1 MDLTGENRATL
12 LATGTEIGGY
22 RVESVLGRGGMGVVY
37 EAMQLSLS
45 RTVALKLLAGDLA
58 EDGGFRDR
66 FRREARLQAAIEH
79 DHIVSVYEAGE
90 FDGGLFIAMRLVRGT
105 DLKRLVRSG
114 ELTPERAIPILLS
127 VADALDT
134 AHESGLIHRDVK
146 PQNIL
151 VGRRDHAYLA
161 DFGLTKGAS
170 DTGYTR
176 TGQLMGTLDYVSPE
190 QIGGGDAGR
199 ASDIYA
205 LAAVAFEC
213 LCGRAPFARP
223 TEAAVLYAHMA
234 EPPPAA
240 SAERPELPGAVDA
253 VLARGLAKAPAERQ
267 ATAVELVGELRDALA
282 GAAVPAPAPVP
293 LPPPPEADATEVRD
307 APGSPTIADR
317 RRPGAAPPEPAARR
331 GRLRRRAGRPA
342 PPAEEAAEPVA
353 LPPAPETTER
363 IVRPPAPEPAVE
375 ATEPIERT
383 PPPEPAVEATEPIER
398 TPAPA
403 PEPAAE
409 PTEPMAP
416 EPDPAPPARERAPAR
431 PRRGRTVAAAVA
443 VAGGAL
449 VLAGG
454 YALGGTGGEDPAAP
468 AAPPAERAV
477 AAEDLGVDV
486 PGAWRELDAAPPV
499 PGLSLVRSAAA
510 APPSGPGAVSFGMID
525 GGGASLLPSS
535 FTDALGGVPKPDAT
549 VRLGDLEAY
558 RYDALTAEGS
568 DAPVRLYASPT
579 TSGVAAVA
587 CTDGLP
593 AERCDE
599 IAATLHAGSSLIP
612 LPLGPRADYGKPAGA
627 ALDRLARRRSAAQ
640 RALGRADTRRAQAR
654 AAGRV
659 AAAYGGAAK
668 ALGAIEPGPLERDA
682 HLTLVRAMRNAAG
695 AYRDAGAAARAGERR
710 RYDALRGTARDA
722 DAAAR
727 RAVAALD
734 RLGYRV
740 A

>member
-398 TPAPA
+398 TPAPR
-403 PEPAAE
+403 
-409 PTEPMAP
+409 
-416 EPDPAPPARERAPAR
+416 ARARRRADGADGTGAGPRAAR
-431 PRRGRTVAAAVA
+431 PRARPGATAP
-443 VAGGAL
+443 AGARSPPRWPW
-449 VLAGG
+449 
-454 YALGGTGGEDPAAP
+454 PAA
-468 AAPPAERAV
+468 RSCS
-477 AAEDLGVDV
+477 
-486 PGAWRELDAAPPV
+486 PGAT
-499 PGLSLVRSAAA
+499 RSAARA
-510 APPSGPGAVSFGMID
+510 ARIPPLPPRRPPTGPSRRRTWASTSRAPGA
-525 GGGASLLPSS
+525 SS
-535 FTDALGGVPKPDAT
+535 T
-549 VRLGDLEAY
+549 
-558 RYDALTAEGS
+558 
-568 DAPVRLYASPT
+568 
-579 TSGVAAVA
+579 
-587 CTDGLP
+587 
-593 AERCDE
+593 
-599 IAATLHAGSSLIP
+599 
-612 LPLGPRADYGKPAGA
+612 
-627 ALDRLARRRSAAQ
+627 RRRRCPACRSSA
-640 RALGRADTRRAQAR
+640 RPRPRRRA
-654 AAGRV
+654 
-659 AAAYGGAAK
+659 
-668 ALGAIEPGPLERDA
+668 GPA
-682 HLTLVRAMRNAAG
+682 PSASA
-695 AYRDAGAAARAGERR
+695 
-710 RYDALRGTARDA
+710 
-722 DAAAR
+722 
-727 RAVAALD
+727 
-734 RLGYRV
+734 
-740 A
+740 